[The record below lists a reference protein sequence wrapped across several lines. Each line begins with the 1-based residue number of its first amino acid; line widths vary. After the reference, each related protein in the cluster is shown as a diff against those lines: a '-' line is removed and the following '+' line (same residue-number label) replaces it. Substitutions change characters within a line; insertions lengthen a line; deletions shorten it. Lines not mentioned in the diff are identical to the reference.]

1 MFIEEALPSG
11 MRWMVVLKDTKLE
24 NITENI
30 T

>member
-1 MFIEEALPSG
+1 MFIEEALPLG
-11 MRWMVVLKDTKLE
+11 VCWMVVLKDTKLE